1 MQRLVQQHV
10 VTATCMTNNAAS
22 TQASEQVEFVAND
35 HIAHHIHRNKTFETL
50 EMLEAILL
58 SEAFGTVETLGTFE
72 TFGTFDVM

>member
-22 TQASEQVEFVAND
+22 TQVSEQVEFVAKD

-50 EMLEAILL
+50 GMLEAILL
-58 SEAFGTVETLGTFE
+58 SEAFETFGTFETFE
-72 TFGTFDVM
+72 TFGTINIM